1 MARWLRVQQLLHSC
15 RPLELLGGAEGGG
28 VVRPRR
34 GRASCFMQEDARAI
48 AARQALRAQLGLQKV
63 AEQPIPRILFAG
75 WLTKDPRNPSFYSQ
89 PRRRFFVLTRD
100 ALEWFKPGED
110 IKYAP
115 HGRLLLEGVRVERA
129 HTKLVLQS
137 PDGCRL
143 AFAGDL
149 LDEWDAAVRG
159 ALLAVGCSCAR
170 RRTLSGVAKRAVAE
184 ASVAAGQATISILD
198 RAEHVA
204 DQACAP
210 PRCFAHATRV
220 HVHDNVHV
228 HVACACCGMAHTRC
242 PR

>member
-1 MARWLRVQQLLHSC
+1 MEDAR
-15 RPLELLGGAEGGG
+15 AK
-28 VVRPRR
+28 
-34 GRASCFMQEDARAI
+34 EDARAI
-48 AARQALRAQLGLQKV
+48 AARQALRAQLGLQKA

-75 WLTKDPRNPSFYSQ
+75 WLTKDPRNPSFCSQ

-115 HGRLLLEGVRVERA
+115 HGRLLLEGVQVERA
-129 HTKLVLQS
+129 HTQLVLQS

-143 AFAGDL
+143 ALAGDL

-159 ALLAVGCSCAR
+159 ALQSLSVGCSCAR

-204 DQACAP
+204 DQACA
-210 PRCFAHATRV
+210 R
-220 HVHDNVHV
+220 HDALHTPCTC
-228 HVACACCGMAHTRC
+228 ACA
-242 PR
+242 

>member
-1 MARWLRVQQLLHSC
+1 
-15 RPLELLGGAEGGG
+15 
-28 VVRPRR
+28 
-34 GRASCFMQEDARAI
+34 MQEDARAI

-210 PRCFAHATRV
+210 PRCFAHAM
-220 HVHDNVHV
+220 HV
-228 HVACACCGMAHTRC
+228 CMCMTMCMSCGMCMLWHGTHTVPTLSRPGLC
-242 PR
+242 CEDGQANPTRTAIFETPST